1 MLHFVRMQHHANNVL
16 LAKLAS
22 LRKQVQ
28 GIEYELQ
35 QRTRRRANAA
45 HAAQA
50 RRPPTKNELLKRAHE
65 ILTHRRSTGGIQ
77 LTRDDIAIAVN
88 GVQPPKAYHK
98 ELMKKLALKTITE
111 LTEDLRKSA
120 SVNIDP
126 TMIHAMN
133 SYRKYTKASIATLK
147 SITNS

>member
-45 HAAQA
+45 HAA
-50 RRPPTKNELLKRAHE
+50 PPTKNELFKRAHE